1 MFYNTVKR
9 QTLHFD
15 EQNRKH
21 DDLNRQ
27 VQKNVLCASY
37 VKQTKN
43 IITFYTFNACW
54 QNMWDKVRNDF

>member
-43 IITFYTFNACW
+43 IITFYTFNAC
-54 QNMWDKVRNDF
+54 